1 MGVGCSNATVPPM
14 VTGGDWCGYWLQSR
28 NVINMNPA
36 YCNQLLALPATQ
48 GMGSSGP
55 SEVKL
60 ILALGAES
68 LVFSP
73 QTAGQNAQVAGYV
86 GRWHTANRIGVE
98 ELF

>member
-1 MGVGCSNATVPPM
+1 M
-14 VTGGDWCGYWLQSR
+14 TGGDWCGYWLQSR
-28 NVINMNPA
+28 NVINMDPA
-36 YCNQLLALPATQ
+36 YCNHLPATQ

-60 ILALGAES
+60 IIALGAES

-86 GRWHTANRIGVE
+86 GHGHTANRIGVE